1 MLKKVQNR
9 ISRATRVRS
18 RMTGTAEK
26 PRLSVFRSN
35 MYITAQVIDD
45 ITGTTL
51 CAAND
56 IAAKSGT
63 KTERATTVGE
73 AIGKAMLEKGIKA
86 CIFDRGGS
94 LYHGRVKALAEAARA
109 TGVQF

>member
-9 ISRATRVRS
+9 LSRATRVRA

-35 MYITAQVIDD
+35 TSITAQVIDD

-51 CAAND
+51 CAASD
-56 IAAKSGT
+56 LTSKTGT
-63 KTERATTVGE
+63 KTERATVVGE
-73 AIGKAMLEKGIKA
+73 MIGEAMIAK
-86 CIFDRGGS
+86 
-94 LYHGRVKALAEAARA
+94 
-109 TGVQF
+109 

>member
-9 ISRATRVRS
+9 ISRATRVRA

-35 MYITAQVIDD
+35 AYITAQVIDD
-45 ITGTTL
+45 VNGVTL

-56 IAAKSGT
+56 ITLKTGT
-63 KTERATTVGE
+63 KTERATSVGE
-73 AIGKAMLEKGIKA
+73 TL
-86 CIFDRGGS
+86 
-94 LYHGRVKALAEAARA
+94 VKL
-109 TGVQF
+109 